1 MVPQLWNA
9 TDRLEV
15 TVPNFNYD
23 DIINLPYPRNDWN
36 FLIKHPR
43 MSIENRAKIF
53 SPFAALR
60 GHSDAID
67 ETAERNL
74 TVRQDEL
81 MEDSRI
87 ELNETIAILMESL
100 SHGEHPIVKVTHFV
114 QDRVLAEGIGRYE
127 EIEGMV
133 AKLDANAQ
141 TIQIVDKVIFLANLK
156 SLKF

>member
-87 ELNETIAILMESL
+87 ELNETIAVLMECL
-100 SHGEHPIVKVTHFV
+100 SHGEHPIVKVTYFV

-127 EIEGMV
+127 EIEGVV